1 MGLIK
6 FMSKKI
12 LIVEDEEYL
21 SEMYKIRFK
30 KEGYEVVVA
39 HDGEEGVKLASEE
52 LPDLVLLDLVLPKKD
67 GYQVL
72 EDIRKNDKTKNLI
85 IYIIS
90 NLGQNGEINKGFKS
104 GANGY
109 FIKADLTPSQLV
121 SKVAEIFAGKQVGIK
136 RKDVEAVYTNEDK
149 NLPPARKSNF
159 DILLIEDEEVLIN
172 MYQLRL
178 NKAGYNVEVARN
190 GAWGLKLATEKKF
203 SVIIMDM
210 VMPAMNGY
218 EAIKKLKQDENTKNI
233 PIIVLSNSAQ
243 DNDILEAKSLG
254 VAKYLLKSQITP
266 AKLVEEVK
274 KAIK

>member
-1 MGLIK
+1 MATS
-6 FMSKKI
+6 MKKI

-30 KEGYEVVVA
+30 KEGYEVVIA
-39 HDGEEGVKLASEE
+39 HDGEEGVKLAGSEQ
-52 LPDLVLLDLVLPKKD
+52 PDLVLLDLVLPKKD

-72 EDIRKNDKTKNLI
+72 EEIRKNDKTKNLI
-85 IYIIS
+85 VYIIS

-109 FIKADLTPSQLV
+109 LIKADLTPSQLV
-121 SKVAEIFAGKQVGIK
+121 LKIKEIFAGKKVGVK
-136 RKDVEAVYTNEDK
+136 RADVAEAEIDNKKTATVAKVGTDV
-149 NLPPARKSNF
+149 
-159 DILLIEDEEVLIN
+159 LLIEDQEVLIK

-178 NKAGYNVEVARN
+178 NKAGFNVEVANN
-190 GAWGLKLATEKKF
+190 GAWGLKLAMQKTF
-203 SVIIMDM
+203 AAIIMDM

-218 EAIKKLKQDENTKNI
+218 EAIKMLKQNEKTKNI

-243 DNDILEAKSLG
+243 DNDIEQAKKLG
-254 VAKYLLKSQITP
+254 VSRYLLKSQITP